1 MILIIKFCFV
11 FLQKK
16 IRFIAKD
23 EEGDNNN
30 QKSGNETTTTAA
42 APKTTEDKVTPK
54 PVEEEKPQDHHG
66 AIIFSLKNQ
75 VTGLVRALRIFQEF
89 DITVRHIESRKSK
102 RKNSQYE
109 LYLDIDCEDKEKM
122 QEVLHQLRHE
132 VDCRTFEEYERIE
145 SSPKVKDFPHLG
157 PSILTSQSSFDK
169 GDLVGEDGMPWF
181 PKRISDLDLSSNRV
195 LMYGAELDADHP
207 GFKDPIYRER
217 RKFFTELAFAYKHS
231 RPIPRVKYTAEETR
245 TWGVI
250 FKELKKL
257 YDQHACKEFNDNLAL
272 LEQHCGYRPDNIPQ
286 LEDISNFLKQR
297 TGFQLRPVAGY
308 LSSRDFLAGL
318 AFRIFYCTQY
328 IRHSSDP
335 FYTPGEYDRF
345 GICQI

>member
-1 MILIIKFCFV
+1 M
-11 FLQKK
+11 
-16 IRFIAKD
+16 
-23 EEGDNNN
+23 
-30 QKSGNETTTTAA
+30 
-42 APKTTEDKVTPK
+42 
-54 PVEEEKPQDHHG
+54 
-66 AIIFSLKNQ
+66 
-75 VTGLVRALRIFQEF
+75 VRALRIFQEF

-122 QEVLHQLRHE
+122 QMVLHQLRHE
-132 VDCRTFEEYERIE
+132 VDCRTFEEFERIE
-145 SSPKVKDFPHLG
+145 SSPKMKEFPHLG
-157 PSILTSQSSFDK
+157 QSILTSQSSFDK
-169 GDLVGEDGMPWF
+169 GDLLGEDGMPWF
-181 PKRISDLDLSSNRV
+181 PKRIADLDLSSNRV
-195 LMYGAELDADHP
+195 LMYGTELDADHP
-207 GFKDPIYRER
+207 GFKDPVYRER
-217 RKFFTELAFAYKHS
+217 RKFFTDLAFDYKHS
-231 RPIPRVKYTAEETR
+231 RPIPRVKYTPEETR

-257 YDQHACKEFNDNLAL
+257 YAQHAVKEFNDNLTL
-272 LEQHCGYRPDNIPQ
+272 LEQHCGYRHDNIPQ

-335 FYTPGEYDRF
+335 FYTPGKF
-345 GICQI
+345 